1 MSLEGERLKDYLAF
15 LKGADIDDRAA
26 FQRAIGEAQTLLDMS
41 SADMARL
48 CKCARPTVEI
58 WSRGEAAPYHGMRKV
73 IFERL
78 AEIALAESR
87 RRETGGQ

>member
-1 MSLEGERLKDYLAF
+1 MEEYLTF

-78 AEIALAESR
+78 AELALAESR